1 MAFRFVGLGSAL
13 LLSLVS
19 AGSASAQ
26 RVSADIRIGG
36 RGPISGRVRIESRD
50 RYRDRYVR
58 DYGYRP
64 RQVRVEVIHRSDR
77 RFDRGGS
84 FYDWNRFRRN
94 ARVVVIYY
102 DRDDDCYYDREFY
115 PGLQEIR
122 VLEDD
127 GRYYR
132 FDDGY
137 SNRGYDDRRYD
148 DRRYDDRRYDDRR
161 YDDRY
166 DGRRYDNRGNDGR
179 DGRSWDPR
187 NDSRDGRNRDPRNWD
202 PRDGRDH

>member
-1 MAFRFVGLGSAL
+1 MSFRFVGLGSAL
-13 LLSLVS
+13 ALSLLS

-36 RGPISGRVRIESRD
+36 RGPINGRVRIESRD
-50 RYRDRYVR
+50 RYRDRYYR

-64 RQVRVEVIHRSDR
+64 RQVRVEVIRRSDR

-84 FYDWNRFRRN
+84 FYDWNRFRRT
-94 ARVVVIYY
+94 ARVVVVYY
-102 DRDDDCYYDREFY
+102 DRDEDCYYDREFY
-115 PGLQEIR
+115 PGLEEIR

-127 GRYYR
+127 GRFYR
-132 FDDGY
+132 LDDGY
-137 SNRGYDDRRYD
+137 NRGYDDRRYD
-148 DRRYDDRRYDDRR
+148 DRRYDD
-161 YDDRY
+161 
-166 DGRRYDNRGNDGR
+166 RRYDNRGNDGR

-187 NDSRDGRNRDPRNWD
+187 NDSRDGRNRDPRSWD

>member
-1 MAFRFVGLGSAL
+1 MSFRFVGLGSAL

-36 RGPISGRVRIESRD
+36 RGPINGRVRIESRD
-50 RYRDRYVR
+50 RYRDRYSR

-64 RQVRVEVIHRSDR
+64 RQVRVEVIRRSDR
-77 RFDRGGS
+77 RFDRGGR
-84 FYDWNRFRRN
+84 FYDWNRFSRN
-94 ARVVVIYY
+94 ARMVVVYY
-102 DRDDDCYYDREFY
+102 DREDDCYYDREFY
-115 PGLQEIR
+115 PGLEEIR

-127 GRYYR
+127 GQFYR

-137 SNRGYDDRRYD
+137 NRGYDDRRYD

-161 YDDRY
+161 YD
-166 DGRRYDNRGNDGR
+166 NRGYDGR
-179 DGRSWDPR
+179 DGRGWDPR
-187 NDSRDGRNRDPRNWD
+187 NDSRDGRNRDPRSWD

>member
-1 MAFRFVGLGSAL
+1 MSFRFVGLGSAV
-13 LLSLVS
+13 LLSLFS

-50 RYRDRYVR
+50 RYRDRYSR

-77 RFDRGGS
+77 RFDRGGR
-84 FYDWNRFRRN
+84 FYDWNRFSRN
-94 ARVVVIYY
+94 ARVVVVYY
-102 DRDDDCYYDREFY
+102 DREDDCYYDREFY

-127 GRYYR
+127 GQFYR

-137 SNRGYDDRRYD
+137 NGYNRGSNNRGYDDRRYD
-148 DRRYDDRRYDDRR
+148 DRRYD
-161 YDDRY
+161 
-166 DGRRYDNRGNDGR
+166 NRGYDGR
-179 DGRSWDPR
+179 DGRGWDPR
-187 NDSRDGRNRDPRNWD
+187 NDSRDPRNGSRDGRNRDPRSWD

>member
-1 MAFRFVGLGSAL
+1 MAFRRVGFGSAL
-13 LLSLVS
+13 LFSLVS
-19 AGSASAQ
+19 GSASAQ

-36 RGPISGRVRIESRD
+36 RGPINGRVQIESRD
-50 RYRDRYVR
+50 RYRDRFYR

-64 RQVRVEVIHRSDR
+64 RQVRVEVIRRSDR
-77 RFDRGGS
+77 RFDWGGR
-84 FYDWNRFRRN
+84 FNDWNRFRRD
-94 ARVVVIYY
+94 ARVVVVYY

-122 VLEDD
+122 VLEED
-127 GRYYR
+127 GRFYR

-148 DRRYDDRRYDDRR
+148 DRRYD
-161 YDDRY
+161 
-166 DGRRYDNRGNDGR
+166 NRGYDGR
-179 DGRSWDPR
+179 DGRGWAPR